1 MQIWIAQIFNGLSVG
16 SILLL
21 AALGLAFSFGLMKV
35 INMAH
40 GEFIMVGA
48 YVTYFF
54 QTFLA
59 EPLRGENGQQEGLIF
74 VLSIVA
80 AFLIAGALGQLLE
93 RFVIRRLYGRPLDTL
108 LATSLAGHA
117 GMMHVPTRIEPE
129 RHGFCA
135 DGFHPS
141 REAYAAWA
149 SGLAALVLPHL
160 QPRRAGVQLPASQS

>member
-1 MQIWIAQIFNGLSVG
+1 PSSFIWCFYAILRRSTSCCLNAAKVYTMQIWISQLFNGLSIG

-40 GEFIMVGA
+40 GEFIMTGA

-59 EPLRGENGQQEGLIF
+59 EPLRGADGQKEGIVF

-80 AFLIAGALGQLLE
+80 AFLITGALGLLLE
-93 RFVIRRLYGRPLDTL
+93 RFI
-108 LATSLAGHA
+108 
-117 GMMHVPTRIEPE
+117 
-129 RHGFCA
+129 
-135 DGFHPS
+135 
-141 REAYAAWA
+141 
-149 SGLAALVLPHL
+149 
-160 QPRRAGVQLPASQS
+160 